1 LACSG
6 IGTIKLFAKARQL
19 YAAPF
24 SLPKLFA
31 MPNQTFTTAA
41 AATELG
47 VSVRR
52 VQALI
57 ASGRLAA
64 EKHGRDWIIESQALD
79 AVRERKP
86 GKPPKASAS

>member
-1 LACSG
+1 
-6 IGTIKLFAKARQL
+6 
-19 YAAPF
+19 
-24 SLPKLFA
+24 
-31 MPNQTFTTAA
+31 MPNETPKPTLTAA
-41 AATELG
+41 AAAAELS

-64 EKHGRDWIIESQALD
+64 QKHGRDWIIEAAALD

-86 GKPPKASAS
+86 GKPPKPQAPAA